1 MIKVPKITPHT
12 LIVSTPKLSV
22 HIFGPATMSI
32 SLLLIVHVLYILQI
46 LLQGHIGINRAVDG
60 DLVAIEVFPKEEWRK
75 PSDIVL
81 EDKAEDPGDLLEE
94 EAILL
99 KNAKPAHKGDDE
111 ITPTGKVVGIIRRK
125 WRQYCGI
132 LLPSKFPGN

>member
-1 MIKVPKITPHT
+1 MA
-12 LIVSTPKLSV
+12 LSC
-22 HIFGPATMSI
+22 I
-32 SLLLIVHVLYILQI
+32 SKQI

-60 DLVAIEVFPKEEWRK
+60 DSIAVEIFPEEEWRR

-81 EDKAEDPGDLLEE
+81 EDKADDPGDQLEE
-94 EAILL
+94 ETVLL
-99 KNAKPAHKGDDE
+99 KVAKPVDKSDDE

-132 LLPSKFPGN
+132 LMRSKFPGACGYFDVQIISFSCSLLLQ